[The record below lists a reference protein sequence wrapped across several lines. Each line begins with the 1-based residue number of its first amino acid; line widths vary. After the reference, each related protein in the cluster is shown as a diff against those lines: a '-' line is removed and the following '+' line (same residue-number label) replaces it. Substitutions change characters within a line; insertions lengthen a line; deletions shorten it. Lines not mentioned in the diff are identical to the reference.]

1 MMGKFNFVEGLMT
14 TQDIFNKFKEV
25 VNQPINDA
33 FTESIKDVISTISSH
48 AAQTVVGRFQKSLS
62 FTISELSNNGRMQE
76 MALYDVLSKYNNF
89 TKLAKLSMHNYNTGN
104 RNEFELV
111 FDDGCHSVRYKK
123 WQLILLVETKT
134 FSHRDTITRKYTFIA
149 YDLNN
154 EFIKSFKEDFT
165 EAYKAIFKPK
175 DKNNF
180 IDVYSYTIPDDD
192 ISPTLYTFK
201 IPKRNESTLYL
212 SKKLKNKIFKSI
224 DSFIANKEYYDTHS
238 IPWNFKILL
247 YGPPGTGKDTIA
259 KVIASKYNRTLIY
272 LNTGKNTPFVLSN
285 TEESIYKPLI
295 LLSDIDRWPYLI
307 NNDPNVS
314 DDERTESK
322 SIYGEMINALDGMT
336 SISNDKIII
345 ITTNNI
351 DLFSPSF
358 IRPGRIDLLLE
369 IGYVDKE
376 VFKKY
381 YKDHFHEEL
390 PDDITVKDEVT
401 VSAMQVD
408 VLAGMD
414 KNEFL
419 MKYVK

>member
-1 MMGKFNFVEGLMT
+1 MGKYKIVDGLLSLANDKFKEIINAPINEALT
-14 TQDIFNKFKEV
+14 ESFKEV
-25 VNQPINDA
+25 V
-33 FTESIKDVISTISSH
+33 STISSH
-48 AAQTVVGRFQKSLS
+48 AAQTAVGRFQKSLS
-62 FTISELSNNGRMQE
+62 FTISELSSNGRMKE
-76 MALYDVLSKYNNF
+76 MALYDVLSKYNDF
-89 TKLAKLSMHNYNTGN
+89 TKLAKLSMYNYDMGN
-104 RNEFELV
+104 RNEFELT

-134 FSHRDTITRKYTFIA
+134 FSHRDAIIRKYTFIA

-165 EAYKAIFKPK
+165 EAYKATFKPK

-180 IDVYSYTIPDDD
+180 IDIYSYSVPPDDVGC
-192 ISPTLYTFK
+192 PNLYTFK

-224 DSFIANKEYYDTHS
+224 DSFMVNKEYYDSHS

-247 YGPPGTGKDTIA
+247 YGPPGTGKDSIA

-272 LNTGKNTPFVLSN
+272 LNAGKNTPFMIN
-285 TEESIYKPLI
+285 TTEESIYKPLI

-307 NNDPNVS
+307 NDDLDVS
-314 DDERTESK
+314 DREKTESK

-336 SISNDKIII
+336 SISNGKIII

-390 PDDITVKDEVT
+390 PDDITVKDKVT

-408 VLAGMD
+408 VLAGIGKD
-414 KNEFL
+414 EFL